1 MYKIT
6 KILANRKF
14 TSNKP
19 IKGKNGKDII
29 TEDKQLKRWKE
40 FFEELL
46 NKETEMEEEENRNDA
61 VRNQVYQEDPKINTE
76 TPTKTEIM
84 EALKEIKYGKS
95 PGVDNITPEMLKTN
109 PGITAD
115 ILHKLLS
122 DIWEKEEIPKKG
134 DTSICNN
141 WRGITLL
148 SVPSKILT
156 KIILNRIK
164 DTVDSK
170 MRKEQAGFRKGR
182 SCVDMINTL
191 RIVIE
196 QSTEYQAPLHLSF
209 VDFEKAFDSISRES
223 IWKALTVFGIPRKI
237 INLIKIIYRDYR
249 CQVIH
254 NGRLSEPFEVTA
266 GVRQGCLLSPIIFLM
281 VLDGVMRKVTS
292 RPRGLQWGITGR
304 LEDID
309 FADDLCLLSQR
320 MDDMKEKLEELNE
333 EGKKVGLKINYEK
346 TKEIRLNTRNHQQL
360 VVNGKIIEEVDYF
373 KYLGSVVSKSGGTDE
388 DVTGRIKKAK
398 GAFAQLAP
406 VWRSNQLR
414 RSTKLSIFE
423 TNVKSVLLY
432 ACQTWKVTKSI
443 SRKLQIFINKCLRR
457 IFDIRW
463 PEKITNEELWK
474 RANQGPIN
482 DIIKKR
488 KYGWLGHTLRRP
500 DNVSCQALE
509 WNPQGNRRRGRPKIT
524 WKRSVEKE
532 ISEEGK
538 SWREIKQMAK
548 NRVRW
553 RKFVAALPP
562 QRD

>member
-1 MYKIT
+1 
-6 KILANRKF
+6 
-14 TSNKP
+14 
-19 IKGKNGKDII
+19 
-29 TEDKQLKRWKE
+29 
-40 FFEELL
+40 
-46 NKETEMEEEENRNDA
+46 
-61 VRNQVYQEDPKINTE
+61 
-76 TPTKTEIM
+76 
-84 EALKEIKYGKS
+84 
-95 PGVDNITPEMLKTN
+95 
-109 PGITAD
+109 
-115 ILHKLLS
+115 
-122 DIWEKEEIPKKG
+122 
-134 DTSICNN
+134 
-141 WRGITLL
+141 
-148 SVPSKILT
+148 
-156 KIILNRIK
+156 
-164 DTVDSK
+164 
-170 MRKEQAGFRKGR
+170 
-182 SCVDMINTL
+182 MINTL

-196 QSTEYQAPLHLSF
+196 QSSEYQAPLYLSF

-223 IWKALTVFGIPRKI
+223 IWKALTVFGVPRKI

-249 CQVIH
+249 CQLIH

-320 MDDMKEKLEELNE
+320 MDDMKEKLEELHE

-373 KYLGSVVSKSGGTDE
+373 KYLGSIVSKSGGTDE

-474 RANQGPIN
+474 RAN
-482 DIIKKR
+482 
-488 KYGWLGHTLRRP
+488 
-500 DNVSCQALE
+500 
-509 WNPQGNRRRGRPKIT
+509 
-524 WKRSVEKE
+524 
-532 ISEEGK
+532 
-538 SWREIKQMAK
+538 
-548 NRVRW
+548 
-553 RKFVAALPP
+553 
-562 QRD
+562 